1 MIDIE
6 KVREGLENKIL
17 YTRGMFDSHHLGSY
31 YYDVFDVKPIIESL
45 TELERLQKR
54 DEDVRAKLIKRI
66 ELNKQIL
73 QDEPDVEIEAENTAL
88 EMVMMLMNWSDEK

>member
-17 YTRGMFDSHHLGSY
+17 YTRGMFDSHQLGSY

-54 DEDVRAKLIKRI
+54 EVEMKEVIRKYQVENDNLHSWGVASTILDRFLK
-66 ELNKQIL
+66 EL
-73 QDEPDVEIEAENTAL
+73 E
-88 EMVMMLMNWSDEK
+88 SDEK